1 MVLGASAQN
10 LDFDSAGKQSSP
22 SSGMLPRIER
32 KDLTGQ
38 YFTRMRRACSRGES
52 PRSSERATS
61 QRFELNFMQ
70 TVVRL
75 IPTMSVGVCIG
86 CAAQSLDT
94 CDRSLD
100 YAGELLALFIS
111 SAIA

>member
-1 MVLGASAQN
+1 
-10 LDFDSAGKQSSP
+10 
-22 SSGMLPRIER
+22 MLPRIER

-38 YFTRMRRACSRGES
+38 YFTRMRRACRHGKS

-61 QRFELNFMQ
+61 WRWRFELNFMQ
-70 TVVRL
+70 AVLPL

-100 YAGELLALFIS
+100 YAGELFALFIS